1 MKAITNIIA
10 LKNIIKQY
18 RVTYD
23 SHDKM
28 FVVHRESTGKPNME
42 FRMHE
47 CGLHY
52 FDPSAMNEHHT
63 FVNTV
68 AENKLGYTKRQIK
81 GAEAARSL
89 YTTLAYPSLKNFKW
103 VIRRNQIKDCP
114 VTLDDVENA
123 TKIWGKSIA
132 ALEGKT
138 TRSRPVPVV
147 KDFVK
152 VPKEL
157 MKLHRHVYLT
167 MDIFFVNKIPF
178 FLTLSRKI
186 LFTAVHHLGNR
197 KIPEIFKQFKK
208 IYAYYLQRGFR
219 ITTVSADGEFAPIKE
234 LIESI
239 LGGPSVNLTSANE
252 HVPEIERRIRVVKER
267 VRATRHSMP
276 YRRLPTLVIIYMV
289 LFCTKMI
296 SIFPSKG

>member
-1 MKAITNIIA
+1 MI
-10 LKNIIKQY
+10 
-18 RVTYD
+18 
-23 SHDKM
+23 
-28 FVVHRESTGKPNME
+28 
-42 FRMHE
+42 
-47 CGLHY
+47 
-52 FDPSAMNEHHT
+52 
-63 FVNTV
+63 
-68 AENKLGYTKRQIK
+68 
-81 GAEAARSL
+81 RS
-89 YTTLAYPSLKNFKW
+89 
-103 VIRRNQIKDCP
+103 NQIKDCP

-132 ALEGKT
+132 ALKGKT

-157 MKLHRHVYLT
+157 MKLYRDVYLT

-219 ITTVSADGEFAPIKE
+219 ITTVSADAEFAPIRE

-239 LGGPSVNLTSANE
+239 PGGPSVNLTSANE
-252 HVPEIERRIRVVKER
+252 HVPEIERRIRVVNER

-276 YRRLPTLVIIYMV
+276 YRRLPTLVIISMV
-289 LFCTKMI
+289 LFCTKVI
-296 SIFPSKG
+296 NIFLSKGGVSDTISPKTIMSGETLCFKKHLSLPFGSYCQIHEQENPRNSQKARTRGATL